1 MNKENFL
8 NELKEKLSNLSR
20 EEREKIIQDYEKRF
34 DEARIKS
41 DKKVI
46 DEMGEVDKIAEN
58 ILKTQNTVVTNNNE
72 QDNKYTSSKQE
83 VDKNYDMV
91 SIVVL
96 ILILVI
102 LAPVIIPVTLAIF
115 GVFIGLFFGGIGV
128 SLAGLIV
135 SSIGVISLFM
145 MPANGLL
152 MFGIGF
158 ILLAFGILLTA
169 ITTYVAAVVV
179 PLVIRG
185 IVYICKLP
193 FKKGE

>member
-96 ILILVI
+96 ILIL
-102 LAPVIIPVTLAIF
+102 APVIIPVTLAIF